1 MAKQTTDNLSPLYT
15 YQEGM
20 EWNPVEKVIME
31 RRSIRNFKKEPVPDN
46 LIRRVLEAG
55 RFAPTAG
62 NAQPWKFIVVKD
74 PVLISEMERAT
85 IQLSKLLMWFVDYN
99 RNAFRRIFLAPYT
112 KFMTRPLPN
121 KLCLLYTSPSPRN
134 S

>member
-55 RFAPTAG
+55 RFAP
-62 NAQPWKFIVVKD
+62 
-74 PVLISEMERAT
+74 
-85 IQLSKLLMWFVDYN
+85 
-99 RNAFRRIFLAPYT
+99 
-112 KFMTRPLPN
+112 
-121 KLCLLYTSPSPRN
+121 
-134 S
+134 

>member
-1 MAKQTTDNLSPLYT
+1 MTKKTTDNLSPLYT

-55 RFAPTAG
+55 RFAPRRETPNPG
-62 NAQPWKFIVVKD
+62 
-74 PVLISEMERAT
+74 S
-85 IQLSKLLMWFVDYN
+85 LSSS
-99 RNAFRRIFLAPYT
+99 RTRR
-112 KFMTRPLPN
+112 
-121 KLCLLYTSPSPRN
+121 
-134 S
+134 